1 MITNNWKKMLTKVGK
16 TQNELALAIGMN
28 KGEMSRVCAGT
39 SVPAWDALCECCKVL
54 RCAPLDIYGE
64 AELNVMYQ
72 TDIPAQPKKRQR
84 IRVQLD
90 EDVVRLIDEDVSNG
104 NYANRREAVNELI
117 RQIADIVRSVNG

>member
-1 MITNNWKKMLTKVGK
+1 MLTKVGK

-84 IRVQLD
+84 IRVQL
-90 EDVVRLIDEDVSNG
+90 ESDVVKLVDRDIELGYYDT
-104 NYANRREAVNELI
+104 RFEAVNEII
-117 RQIADIVRSVNG
+117 RGALQ